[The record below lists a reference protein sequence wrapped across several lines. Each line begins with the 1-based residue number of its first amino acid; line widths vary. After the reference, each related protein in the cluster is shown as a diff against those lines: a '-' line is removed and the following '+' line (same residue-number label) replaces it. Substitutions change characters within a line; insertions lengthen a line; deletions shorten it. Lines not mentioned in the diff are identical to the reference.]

1 MMKKVAILNSVIEH
15 VYHEDTDKTIIKGA
29 TIEDREMEYTEEN
42 GWREVNWN
50 PPKSEVEQLKEQIQ
64 SQNEAIAELT
74 LLLYGG
80 M

>member
-1 MMKKVAILNSVIEH
+1 MMKKVAILDGVIEH
-15 VYHEDTDKTIIKGA
+15 VYHDEIDETIIEGA
-29 TIEDREMEYTEEN
+29 TIEQREMNYTEDN
-42 GWREVNWN
+42 GWREDNWI